1 MKITLKTV
9 SATNLCRKKEIK
21 QLRKRNLFIRERSIN
36 INRNIFHNAHM
47 MEVEIL
53 FLSIATVNFLHEKK
67 NVVMHDFHAWFF
79 LIDRRPLKHFGDNLT
94 RLHLVWR
101 DKPLE
106 EKKNCTAIKNVP
118 FYHQKVLDRQPR
130 T

>member
-9 SATNLCRKKEIK
+9 SATNLCRKKKDKTTSET
-21 QLRKRNLFIRERSIN
+21 QSFIRERSIN

-47 MEVEIL
+47 MEVEML

-94 RLHLVWR
+94 RLHLV
-101 DKPLE
+101 
-106 EKKNCTAIKNVP
+106 
-118 FYHQKVLDRQPR
+118 
-130 T
+130 